1 MKNIKQSMIITSF
14 EVIVFT
20 LIICVKQFLLT
31 GMTYF
36 IDTLLLHFFTSC
48 NRKYYQLTLLQYP
61 AYILYNINI
70 VNFVVLTCLLLFKLI
85 FVYHIYIIQ
94 H

>member
-1 MKNIKQSMIITSF
+1 MIITSF

-36 IDTLLLHFFTSC
+36 IDTLLLHFFPFC

-85 FVYHIYIIQ
+85 FVYQYSVFQILF
-94 H
+94 

>member
-1 MKNIKQSMIITSF
+1 MITSY

-31 GMTYF
+31 GLSYL
-36 IDTLLLHFFTSC
+36 IDTLLLHFFPFC
-48 NRKYYQLTLLQYP
+48 NRKYYQLTLLQLP

-70 VNFVVLTCLLLFKLI
+70 VNFVVVTCALLFKLLIVYQYSVFQII
-85 FVYHIYIIQ
+85 FKI
-94 H
+94 